1 MELWLI
7 RVSARMMLAFSLV
20 FLSGTALASTVTV
33 EAKGI
38 ASAAPDLAIL
48 SLSVSTLND
57 TVALAEA
64 EASSAVSELLALIKG
79 LPHDADSVS
88 AAAVNI
94 RPEYRWNRA
103 QEKQV
108 FMGYRV
114 ERQVTFE
121 LTAISALGRAIE
133 SLSQSAVT
141 SMAPP
146 VLKSSE
152 GRNAEELAI
161 TKAVKAAKRR
171 AEVIAAAAGQQI
183 IGLESIKSVEY
194 GNQAPPVALMRAE
207 SAMDSNA
214 ASYQPGE
221 LSYSANVVAVFTVE
235 PL

>member
-1 MELWLI
+1 MIEITGHDLPLEAIELI
-7 RVSARMMLAFSLV
+7 AYERV
-20 FLSGTALASTVTV
+20 
-33 EAKGI
+33 
-38 ASAAPDLAIL
+38 P
-48 SLSVSTLND
+48 
-57 TVALAEA
+57 VALAEA
-64 EASSAVSELLALIKG
+64 EASSAVTELLAVIKG
-79 LPHDADSVS
+79 LPHDVDSVA

-108 FMGYRV
+108 FIGYRV

-121 LTAISALGRAIE
+121 LTAISALGQAIE
-133 SLSQSAVT
+133 GLSQSAVT
-141 SMAPP
+141 SMTPP

-152 GRNAEELAI
+152 GRSAEEFAL
-161 TKAVKAAKRR
+161 TLAVKAAKRR

-194 GNQAPPVALMRAE
+194 GSQAPPVALMRAE

-235 PL
+235 PR